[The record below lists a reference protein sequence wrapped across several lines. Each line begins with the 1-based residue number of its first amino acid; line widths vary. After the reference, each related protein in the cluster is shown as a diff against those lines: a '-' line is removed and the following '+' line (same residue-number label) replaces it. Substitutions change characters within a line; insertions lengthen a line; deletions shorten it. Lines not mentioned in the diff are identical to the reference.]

1 MKKPLRKTFLKS
13 MNKTLIHI
21 VFFAFLFCGTSLMGQ
36 AGANQRIKIDGVA
49 AVIGDY
55 VILESDI
62 DKAYVDLQSQGIPT
76 KNIERCSLLGKLMED
91 KLYAHHAEQDSLQVS
106 DAEVNDYVGRTID
119 YFVQEL
125 GSMEKVLEF
134 YKKPNEQAFRDELF
148 DINRVQ
154 QLSQKMQAK
163 IVEEIEVTPDEVRQ
177 FFDNIP
183 ADELPVFGAELEIAQ
198 IVIEPVP
205 TSDEEDRI
213 IRQLESMRNDVL
225 ENGSSFSSKAIL
237 YSQDPGS
244 RSRGGRY
251 TLDRKRPMMVK
262 EFRDQAYRLREGE
275 ISQPFM
281 TDFGWH
287 IVTVDKIRG
296 QLLDVRHVL
305 LVPDVTNVELAKA
318 KSELELIRK
327 RIQDGEISF
336 DQAAI
341 EFSDDK
347 DTRSN
352 GGVLINP
359 ATGDTRFELT
369 KLDPTL
375 YNQILKLEEDQI
387 STPLLDEERSG
398 KRKYKI
404 IKVTNRFDQHVA
416 DYAQDYVKIKD
427 LALKEKQ
434 LDAIQKWMAEKI
446 TDTYVSVNRVHKAC
460 DFANKW
466 IKE

>member
-1 MKKPLRKTFLKS
+1 
-13 MNKTLIHI
+13 
-21 VFFAFLFCGTSLMGQ
+21 
-36 AGANQRIKIDGVA
+36 
-49 AVIGDY
+49 
-55 VILESDI
+55 
-62 DKAYVDLQSQGIPT
+62 
-76 KNIERCSLLGKLMED
+76 MED

-106 DAEVNDYVGRTID
+106 DAEINDYVGRTID

-134 YKKPNEQAFRDELF
+134 YKKPNEQSFRDELF
-148 DINRVQ
+148 DINKVQ

-163 IVEEIEVTPDEVRQ
+163 IVEEIEITPDEVRQ

-198 IVIEPVP
+198 IVIEPIP
-205 TSDEEDRI
+205 TSEEEDRI
-213 IRQLESMRNDVL
+213 VRQLESMRNDVL

-275 ISQPFM
+275 ISQPFK

-318 KSELELIRK
+318 KSELALIRK

-336 DQAAI
+336 DEGAI

-387 STPLLDEERSG
+387 SIPLLDEERSG

-434 LDAIQKWMAEKI
+434 LDAIQKWMAQKI
-446 TDTYVSVNRVHKAC
+446 TDTYVSVNRVHKKC